1 LLCLLRQCF
10 ANWIALSGARSS
22 AHLSVVFDATVET
35 AGESRCVSFVWTSGV
50 SKVNELPS
58 LLVAGGMLRFDPVL
72 SYARI
77 HIKAN
82 ALSGYQRVSGERFN
96 REGRATF

>member
-1 LLCLLRQCF
+1 ME
-10 ANWIALSGARSS
+10 
-22 AHLSVVFDATVET
+22 TVET
-35 AGESRCVSFVWTSGV
+35 VGESWCVSFVWTSGGG
-50 SKVNELPS
+50 KVNELAS
-58 LLVAGGMLRFDPVL
+58 LLVAGGMLRFDQVL

-82 ALSGYQRVSGERFN
+82 TLSGHQRVSGERFN